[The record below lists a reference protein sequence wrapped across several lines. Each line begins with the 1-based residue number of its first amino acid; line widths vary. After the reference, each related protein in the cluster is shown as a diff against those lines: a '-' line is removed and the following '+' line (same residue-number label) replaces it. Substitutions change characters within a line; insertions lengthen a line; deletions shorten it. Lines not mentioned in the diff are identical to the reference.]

1 MQMWRK
7 WEEEKGQYG
16 HVDLFVDCKEGD
28 SIEWIVPLA
37 VTYIGRE
44 DAERSGCLFFWHCS
58 WIEEYNTIGSAWN
71 ISYIERENTKK
82 TEYRNLT
89 YIERENTE
97 RIVLFN
103 VARRSKLV
111 ERALCHPAKHN
122 FYICH
127 TLFIILFSFY
137 IFVIEQNNNIILM
150 IIALCHPGAQ
160 NEMGWAAECNLWW
173 VQTFQ
178 NYPLQGVPK

>member
-1 MQMWRK
+1 MYQHPILKMQMWRK
-7 WEEEKGQYG
+7 WEEEKGQNG
-16 HVDLFVDCKEGD
+16 DVDLFVDCKEGD

-44 DAERSGCLFFWHCS
+44 DAERSGCLFWHCS
-58 WIEEYNTIGSAWN
+58 WIEEYNNNRIGLKYHLYWAGE
-71 ISYIERENTKK
+71 YKK

-111 ERALCHPAKHN
+111 KRALCHPAKHN
-122 FYICH
+122 FYICNN
-127 TLFIILFSFY
+127 LFIIFVSFLY
-137 IFVIEQNNNIILM
+137 I
-150 IIALCHPGAQ
+150 CHPSQ
-160 NEMGWAAECNLWW
+160 H
-173 VQTFQ
+173 
-178 NYPLQGVPK
+178 KIII

>member
-7 WEEEKGQYG
+7 WEEEKGQNG
-16 HVDLFVDCKEGD
+16 DVDLFVDCKEGD

-44 DAERSGCLFFWHCS
+44 DAERSGCLFWHCS

-71 ISYIERENTKK
+71 ITYIERENTKK

-111 ERALCHPAKHN
+111 KRALCHPAKHN
-122 FYICH
+122 FYICQ
-127 TLFIILFSFY
+127 LFIYLSSFPA
-137 IFVIEQNNNIILM
+137 QNNNIILI
-150 IIALCHPGAQ
+150 IIALCQPGAQ
-160 NEMGWAAECNLWW
+160 NEMGWAAEGNLWW

-178 NYPLQGVPK
+178 NYPLQGVPKKSIYY